1 MAFTNI
7 ISGTIGGT
15 AGSVI
20 YTNFNSK
27 SIFQVRYDGTGNWLE
42 CSENANITG
51 KSNCSFELKLKDGA
65 TLTTMQDMFWNCSS
79 LTSLDLS
86 NLDTSSVTNMQSVFN
101 NCSSLTS
108 LNVSNF
114 NTSQVTTMNSM
125 FFNCSSLTSLD
136 LSSFNTSNVKYNGDP
151 YSANVENYIES
162 RKAFTNPYYISGK
175 FVKYKR
181 VGNTLYVNKGLD
193 TVNLLYHANI
203 LDKDGLPD
211 INDKEASAIAV
222 YIAFTIK
229 QKEAFKTHNQ
239 VIMQE
244 AQYLRKRWLGL
255 LDAAR
260 VPNYISQNEMNDI
273 LDAKYSWDRK
283 VYNKSYKPM

>member
-1 MAFTNI
+1 M
-7 ISGTIGGT
+7 
-15 AGSVI
+15 
-20 YTNFNSK
+20 NFNYAIRQAKTEYDVTGDLEDLQEIGLIAYDKIGNKNTILKQVQLKVDCSNG
-27 SIFQVRYDGTGNWLE
+27 SIQLPCDVSIIE
-42 CSENANITG
+42 A
-51 KSNCSFELKLKDGA
+51 
-65 TLTTMQDMFWNCSS
+65 
-79 LTSLDLS
+79 
-86 NLDTSSVTNMQSVFN
+86 VTYCGEDYNY
-101 NCSSLTS
+101 
-108 LNVSNF
+108 
-114 NTSQVTTMNSM
+114 
-125 FFNCSSLTSLD
+125 
-136 LSSFNTSNVKYNGDP
+136 TSNVKQDGDP

-203 LDKDGLPD
+203 LDEDGLPD

-244 AQYLRKRWLGL
+244 AQSLRKRWLGL

-260 VPNYISQNEMNDI
+260 VPDYISQNEMNDI